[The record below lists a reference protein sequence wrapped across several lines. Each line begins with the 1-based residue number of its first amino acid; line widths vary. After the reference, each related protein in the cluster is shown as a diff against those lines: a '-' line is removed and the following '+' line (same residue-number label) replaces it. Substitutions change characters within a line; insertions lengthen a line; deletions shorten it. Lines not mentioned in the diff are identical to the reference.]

1 VTGGKGQADRR
12 EAARRIEVLRDEIRR
27 HDRLYYVE
35 ARPEISDWAYDELMR
50 ELQALEERHP
60 DLAAEDSP
68 SRRVGGEALE
78 SFETVVHAVPML
90 SISNITSRGDL
101 VNFDKQIRRSIVE
114 ECTYVV
120 EPKIDGVAV
129 SLRYRD
135 GVLSVGSTRGDG
147 RRGDDITENL
157 KTIRV
162 IPRRLALDSPPPV
175 MEARGEVF
183 MPRDA
188 FAELNA
194 RLDDAGQPVFAN
206 PRNATAGTLKHLDPR
221 IVAGRPLAAVLY
233 GVGEVEGL
241 ELATQED
248 VLDVLARSGLPVPP
262 AVRRCDGIEEV
273 MEAVDELGR
282 RRHEFPFD
290 IDGAVIKV
298 NERSLYGRL
307 KATERHVG
315 WARAFKYPPEQAE
328 TTVLDI
334 AIQVGRTG
342 VLTPVAELEPVL
354 VAGSTV
360 RRATLH
366 NDDEIARKDVRIG
379 DRVVIEKAGDII
391 PAVVRV
397 MKERRQGGE
406 RPFQMPRAC
415 PECGRPVAR
424 AEGEV
429 AVRCANPLCPARASR
444 RLEYFAARRAL
455 DIEGLGGIVAEKLV
469 ERTDVADPFDL
480 FDLDPKRLASL
491 NLGTDDAPRVF
502 GEKNAR
508 RLRLALDRARAMPL
522 DRWLLA
528 LGIPHVGE
536 ASSRV
541 TASLHASMDEVA
553 ESGLLRK
560 LVRLMDLQE
569 RAREVNP
576 RSTRR
581 RPADEEER
589 ARRLREMVEC
599 NREMRDVAA
608 ELIQRGL
615 VVEKSEGA
623 EDEDGP
629 RDYVTTG
636 ELRPETARGILE
648 WFSSPTGR
656 DARRRMKAL
665 GIDPQ
670 PEGGEGA
677 VEQPLNGQSVVLTGT
692 LSSMTRRD
700 AARALKALGAKV
712 TGSVSGNTAALVAG
726 AEPGASKMAEAE
738 RHGVRVV
745 GEEEFLQWIGRH
757 EPAEP
762 SAWGELF
769 DRGTPKGKDE
779 S

>member
-1 VTGGKGQADRR
+1 VSGGNGQADSR
-12 EAARRIEVLRDEIRR
+12 EAARRIKALCDEIRR

-35 ARPEISDWAYDELMR
+35 ARPEISDWDYDELMR
-50 ELQALEERHP
+50 ELRVLEERHP
-60 DLAAEDSP
+60 DLAAKDSP
-68 SRRVGGEALE
+68 TRRVGGEPLG
-78 SFETVVHAVPML
+78 SFDPVLHAVPML
-90 SISNITSRGDL
+90 SISNITSCGDL
-101 VNFDKQIRRSIVE
+101 ALFDRQIRRALGRG
-114 ECTYVV
+114 CTYVV

-135 GVLSVGSTRGDG
+135 GILVVGSTRGDG

-162 IPRRLALDSPPPV
+162 IPHRLGLDSPPPV

-221 IVAGRPLAAVLY
+221 IVARRPLAAVLY

-248 VLDVLARSGLPVPP
+248 VLDVLDRSGLPVPP
-262 AVRRCDGIEEV
+262 AVRRCDGMEEV
-273 MEAVDELGR
+273 MAAVDELES

-290 IDGAVIKV
+290 IDGAVIKI

-342 VLTPVAELEPVL
+342 VLTPVAELEPVS

-366 NDDEIARKDVRIG
+366 NEDEIARKDVRIG
-379 DRVVIEKAGDII
+379 DRVVVEKAGDVI

-397 MKERRQGGE
+397 MQERRQGGE
-406 RPFQMPRAC
+406 KLFQMPRAC

-424 AEGEV
+424 AAGEV
-429 AVRCANPLCPARASR
+429 AVRCVNPLCPARASR

-469 ERTDVADPFDL
+469 ERADVADPFDL
-480 FDLDPKRLASL
+480 FDLDPKRLADL

-508 RLRLALDRARAMPL
+508 RLRQALDRARDMPL

-536 ASSRV
+536 AASRV
-541 TASLHASMDEVA
+541 TAALHASMDEVA
-553 ESGLLRK
+553 ASGLLRK

-569 RAREVNP
+569 RAKEVNP
-576 RSTRR
+576 RSTKR

-589 ARRLREMVEC
+589 ERRFREMVEC
-599 NREMRDVAA
+599 NREMRGVAA
-608 ELIQRGL
+608 ELIERGL

-623 EDEDGP
+623 DDEDGP
-629 RDYVTTG
+629 RNYVTTG
-636 ELRPETARGILE
+636 ELRPETAREILA
-648 WFSSPTGR
+648 WFSSPAGR
-656 DARRRMKAL
+656 AALRRMKAL
-665 GIDPQ
+665 GIDPK

-677 VEQPLNGQSVVLTGT
+677 AEQPLDGRSVVLTGT
-692 LSSMTRRD
+692 LSSMTRRE
-700 AARALKALGAKV
+700 AARALETLGAKV

-738 RHGVRVV
+738 KHGVRVV
-745 GEEEFLQWIGRH
+745 GEEEFLQWIGRKAA
-757 EPAEP
+757 AE
-762 SAWGELF
+762 WTTFGELF
-769 DRGTPKGKDE
+769 DRATPKGKDE